1 MTKSIPDIIKDMNY
15 LSAEQIKTYR
25 SRANRNIRNGVLA
38 IIAGATFQ
46 AGIAKPLCI
55 AVHQEPVKSE
65 VCENNFSQ
73 IGILIAGTGGFLT
86 LAGQLAKF
94 SLNNEESKKKR
105 DDKQRK

>member
-1 MTKSIPDIIKDMNY
+1 MTKSIPDIIKDMDY

-25 SRANRNIRNGVLA
+25 RRANRNIRNGILA
-38 IIAGATFQ
+38 VITGATFQ

-73 IGILIAGTGGFLT
+73 IGILITVVGGFVT
-86 LAGQLAKF
+86 LAGQFAKF
-94 SLNNEESKKKR
+94 SLNNEEAKKKK